1 MQLLSNLPFNQNSSD
16 ITGFAQDGREFA
28 VIGLQNGAAIVV
40 GSEGEGIRKSLQN
53 ECDLVCKIPLYG
65 TVDCLNVSVAAG
77 IALYHLRGKLEKSRI
92 VK

>member
-1 MQLLSNLPFNQNSSD
+1 M
-16 ITGFAQDGREFA
+16 
-28 VIGLQNGAAIVV
+28 V

-65 TVDCLNVSVAAG
+65 TVDCLNVSVATG
-77 IALYHLRGKLEKSRI
+77 IALFHLRGKLEKSRI